1 MDSVNGMPF
10 WPRRARLHFAAA
22 GVHAGQPYR
31 SQRHRHRQ
39 LLAEQRG
46 LQAEFG
52 HIAQHALAQGNI
64 GQICGIALQ
73 RMLRVGPAVDVVK
86 QKRRQF
92 AGGGPV
98 VG

>member
-1 MDSVNGMPF
+1 MPF
-10 WPRRARLHFAAA
+10 SRGARGLYFAAA
-22 GVHAGQPYR
+22 GVHAGQPHR
-31 SQRHRHRQ
+31 PQRHRHRQ

-46 LQAEFG
+46 MQAEFG

-64 GQICGIALQ
+64 GQIRGIALQ

-92 AGGGPV
+92 GLGGGPV